1 MSNPSQ
7 KSLIT
12 TFVCKKSL
20 RNSECNIFIG
30 SKDLPNI
37 PYKPDDSIL
46 TQSEWLSGS
55 FSHLDWLQLVL
66 ETEIDYF

>member
-46 TQSEWLSGS
+46 TQSE
-55 FSHLDWLQLVL
+55 
-66 ETEIDYF
+66 